1 MTTHIHLEH
10 GMTIL
15 KARLEH
21 PFPGVPGATSPAAIP
36 FVTLSREVCAGA
48 TTLGRALLPKLNAQ
62 FGEEGQEWVLLDK
75 DLVNYALTRHD
86 LSERLA
92 RYLPE
97 DQVSGIEAT
106 IGEIIGLH
114 PSIWELE
121 HQVAQTIVQL
131 AHVGRFIFVGRAA
144 HLLTQSLP
152 GGFHV
157 RLVAGKESRLRRFM
171 EAYDCG
177 IGEAESRLDQA
188 DIARR
193 RFVRSHFGRDITDPH
208 TYDLVINTD
217 RIPAA
222 SATPLVLEGLRQ
234 RLESARNPACEP
246 AISNGS

>member
-1 MTTHIHLEH
+1 
-10 GMTIL
+10 MTIL
-15 KARLEH
+15 KARLET
-21 PFPGVPGATSPAAIP
+21 PFPGARNAASPADVP
-36 FVTLSREVCAGA
+36 FITLSREVCAGA
-48 TTLGRALLPKLNAQ
+48 TTLGRALLPGLDEA
-62 FGEEGQEWVLLDK
+62 FGEKGQEWVLLDK

-97 DQVSGIEAT
+97 DQISGVEAT

-144 HLLTQSLP
+144 HLLTKSLP

-157 RLVAGKESRLRRFM
+157 RLVAGRDARIRRFM
-171 EAYDCG
+171 ELHGCG
-177 IGEAESRLDQA
+177 ADEAESRLDQG
-188 DIARR
+188 DLARR
-193 RFVRSHFGRDITDPH
+193 RFVRSHFGGDINDPH

-217 RIPAA
+217 RI
-222 SATPLVLEGLRQ
+222 SCATARALVLEGLRQ
-234 RLESARNPACEP
+234 RVAAAREPGLAPGESGPGPIEW
-246 AISNGS
+246 SLMG